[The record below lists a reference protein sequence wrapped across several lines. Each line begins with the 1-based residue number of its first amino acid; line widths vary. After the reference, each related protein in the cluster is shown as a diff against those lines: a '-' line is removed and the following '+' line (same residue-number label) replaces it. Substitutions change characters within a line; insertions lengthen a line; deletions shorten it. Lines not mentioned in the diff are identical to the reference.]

1 MLKGELVNEIC
12 REEPVRLKY
21 REGLVIVNVEAR
33 LLVLKGELVNEIC
46 REEPVCLQYSEGL
59 VFINSR
65 SSSACVERRAPR
77 SEQLGSSSQTVG
89 ARLPVLKGEIVN
101 EICREE
107 PVCLKYSEGLVIV
120 NVGARL
126 PVLKGELV
134 NEIYIEEPVCLKY
147 SERLVFINSRSSSAC
162 VEGRARQSE
171 QLGSSS

>member
-1 MLKGELVNEIC
+1 MLKGELVI
-12 REEPVRLKY
+12 
-21 REGLVIVNVEAR
+21 
-33 LLVLKGELVNEIC
+33 
-46 REEPVCLQYSEGL
+46 
-59 VFINSR
+59 
-65 SSSACVERRAPR
+65 
-77 SEQLGSSSQTVG
+77 
-89 ARLPVLKGEIVN
+89 

-134 NEIYIEEPVCLKY
+134 NKIFREEPVCLQY
-147 SERLVFINSRSSSAC
+147 SEGLNFINSRSSSAC